1 MCSGR
6 GAPCSYPGSAS
17 SRLCCC
23 CCCYWLLLDSLARS
37 LWLTL
42 LLQTSRPTRRTS
54 TSHSITIATAMR
66 RLMVVVMWRRRS
78 SSCSA
83 SARPRKPRC
92 GARRRAARLPRS
104 RSLPTVVRANQRTNS
119 TCSTS
124 LCFACTRWWG
134 CRDLAIAH
142 CSRQGDSC
150 WHSSAAAHPH
160 QAPGRHHRSDEKLG
174 HLARTHAR
182 QRKVDRRHVVRHLY
196 AADWRAGSQRSN
208 VRLCVR
214 VALACCSCACVFIEC
229 TRSRRH

>member
-17 SRLCCC
+17 SRLC

-124 LCFACTRWWG
+124 LCFACTRLVG
-134 CRDLAIAH
+134 LSRFGDRSLLAAGRFLLALER
-142 CSRQGDSC
+142 CSAPAP
-150 WHSSAAAHPH
+150 SA
-160 QAPGRHHRSDEKLG
+160 
-174 HLARTHAR
+174 
-182 QRKVDRRHVVRHLY
+182 
-196 AADWRAGSQRSN
+196 RASPP
-208 VRLCVR
+208 
-214 VALACCSCACVFIEC
+214 
-229 TRSRRH
+229 